1 MEREPTTGETPPA
14 AVEPGNGV
22 GHGAPP
28 AGERGAGAAARR
40 SRFGAPGGFYFY
52 GVVRSRGW
60 RPAARGGEREELV
73 RVQYRDL
80 EALVR
85 PVPFE
90 LPVLDE
96 VHVQAHQR
104 TVETAMRRGTVLPAP
119 YGIIFRGRRAVIRF
133 LEDQYLALDEGLAF
147 IDGHWELRLHIAG
160 ANAADA
166 GPDLVDIALHCYAEL
181 RRFARAAVPFRQ
193 EAPRIISAAFL
204 VQRASWIDFVN
215 RADDLGATHP
225 ELSFD
230 VTGPWPAYDFVR
242 MTL

>member
-1 MEREPTTGETPPA
+1 MEREPATEETALPA
-14 AVEPGNGV
+14 EPGNG
-22 GHGAPP
+22 
-28 AGERGAGAAARR
+28 AGAAPAPGEAETGGTARR

-60 RPAARGGEREELV
+60 RPPGRSSERDELLRV
-73 RVQYRDL
+73 RYRDL

-90 LPVLDE
+90 LPVMDE

-104 TVETAMRRGTVLPAP
+104 MVEGAMRRGTVLPAA

-147 IDGHWELRLHIAG
+147 IDGHWELRLHVIAT
-160 ANAADA
+160 
-166 GPDLVDIALHCYAEL
+166 GPAEPGPELVDVALHCYAEL

-193 EAPRIISAAFL
+193 DGPRILSAAFL
-204 VQRASWIDFVN
+204 VQRSGWIEFVN
-215 RADDLGATHP
+215 RAEDLGATHP
-225 ELSFD
+225 ELNFD
-230 VTGPWPAYDFVR
+230 VTGPWPPYDFVR